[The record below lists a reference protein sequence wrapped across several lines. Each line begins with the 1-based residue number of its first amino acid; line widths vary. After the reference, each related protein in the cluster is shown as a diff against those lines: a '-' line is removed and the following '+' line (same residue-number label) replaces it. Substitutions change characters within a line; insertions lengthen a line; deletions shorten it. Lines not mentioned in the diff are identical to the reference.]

1 LGETENL
8 LKARWPKFDAALAKD
23 EEVEIPVQVNGKLR
37 GRVLVPADADETL
50 VKERA
55 LADEKVKA
63 AIAGKPIV
71 KLIFVPGKLL
81 NLVVR

>member
-1 LGETENL
+1 
-8 LKARWPKFDAALAKD
+8 
-23 EEVEIPVQVNGKLR
+23 VQVNGKLR
-37 GRVLVPADADETL
+37 GRVVVPADAGEEL

-63 AIAGKPIV
+63 AIAGKQIV
-71 KLIFVPGKLL
+71 KVIFVPAKLL